1 MAPVAKAPVVKKAT
15 FQDNV
20 KAALKGGKASAQAV
34 LKFVAAERNV
44 PVEKCR
50 FLVKVTLKKM
60 VDAKLVTQ
68 LKGTGATGSFKLT
81 KAALAPPKA
90 KKPVKKTLKKKTVAK
105 KVAKKVTKTLKKV
118 TIKKAPK
125 PSGAAKKPAAKKAPA
140 KKAVAA
146 KKAAPKAAAK
156 AKAPAKKTIKAAAKA
171 YRAPATSAKKA
182 KK

>member
-1 MAPVAKAPVVKKAT
+1 MAPVVKAPVVKKAT

-90 KKPVKKTLKKKTVAK
+90 KKPVKKVL
-105 KVAKKVTKTLKKV
+105 KKVTKKV
-118 TIKKAPK
+118 TKKKPTKKAPK

-156 AKAPAKKTIKAAAKA
+156 AKAPAKRTIKAAAKA
-171 YRAPATSAKKA
+171 YRAPASSAKKA

>member
-1 MAPVAKAPVVKKAT
+1 MAPVAKTPVVKKAT

-118 TIKKAPK
+118 TKKAPK

-171 YRAPATSAKKA
+171 YRAPASSAKKA

>member
-1 MAPVAKAPVVKKAT
+1 MAPVAKTPVVKKAT

-20 KAALKGGKASAQAV
+20 KAALMGGKASAQAV
-34 LKFVAAERNV
+34 LKHVAAARNV
-44 PVEKCR
+44 PVQKCK

-90 KKPVKKTLKKKTVAK
+90 KKPVKKVLKKKAVAK

-118 TIKKAPK
+118 TKKAPK
-125 PSGAAKKPAAKKAPA
+125 PSGSPKKKSVAKKAPA
-140 KKAVAA
+140 KKAVAP
-146 KKAAPKAAAK
+146 KKAAPKVAAK

>member
-1 MAPVAKAPVVKKAT
+1 MAPVAKTPVVKKAT

-20 KAALKGGKASAQAV
+20 KAALIGGKASAQAV
-34 LKFVAAERNV
+34 LKHVAAARNL

-90 KKPVKKTLKKKTVAK
+90 KKPVKKTVAK
-105 KVAKKVTKTLKKV
+105 KVTKKVTKTLKKV
-118 TIKKAPK
+118 TKKPTKKAPK
-125 PSGAAKKPAAKKAPA
+125 PSGAAKKAPA

>member
-1 MAPVAKAPVVKKAT
+1 MGRNNKMAPIAKAPVVKKST

-20 KAALKGGKASAQAV
+20 TAALKGGKASAQAV
-34 LKFVAAERNV
+34 LKYVAAERNV

-60 VDAKLVTQ
+60 VDKKLVQQ

-90 KKPVKKTLKKKTVAK
+90 KKPVKKV
-105 KVAKKVTKTLKKV
+105 VKKVTKKV
-118 TIKKAPK
+118 TKKPTKKPVKKAPK
-125 PSGAAKKPAAKKAPA
+125 PSGAA

-156 AKAPAKKTIKAAAKA
+156 AKATAKRTIKAAAKA
-171 YRAPATSAKKA
+171 Y
-182 KK
+182 

>member
-1 MAPVAKAPVVKKAT
+1 MAPTAKAPVVKKAT

-20 KAALKGGKASAQAV
+20 TAALKGGKASAQAV
-34 LKFVAAERNV
+34 LKYVAAERNV

-60 VDAKLVTQ
+60 VDKKLVQQ

-90 KKPVKKTLKKKTVAK
+90 KKPVKKV
-105 KVAKKVTKTLKKV
+105 VKKVTKKV
-118 TIKKAPK
+118 TKKPTKKPVKKAPK

-171 YRAPATSAKKA
+171 YRAPASSAKKA

>member
-1 MAPVAKAPVVKKAT
+1 MAPAAKTPVVKKAT

-20 KAALKGGKASAQAV
+20 KAALIGGKASAQAV
-34 LKFVAAERNV
+34 LKHVAAARNL

-90 KKPVKKTLKKKTVAK
+90 KKPVKKA
-105 KVAKKVTKTLKKV
+105 VAKKVTKKVLKKKP
-118 TIKKAPK
+118 TKKAPK
-125 PSGAAKKPAAKKAPA
+125 PSGVAKKPAAKKAPA
-140 KKAVAA
+140 KKAAAA

-156 AKAPAKKTIKAAAKA
+156 AKAPAKRTIKAAAKA
-171 YRAPATSAKKA
+171 YRAPASSAKKA

>member
-1 MAPVAKAPVVKKAT
+1 MAPVAKTPAVKKAT

-20 KAALKGGKASAQAV
+20 KAALMGGKASAQAV
-34 LKFVAAERNV
+34 LKHVAAARNL

-90 KKPVKKTLKKKTVAK
+90 KKPVKKAV
-105 KVAKKVTKTLKKV
+105 VKKVTKKVLKKKP
-118 TIKKAPK
+118 TKKAPK
-125 PSGAAKKPAAKKAPA
+125 PSGAAKKPAAAKKAPA

>member
-1 MAPVAKAPVVKKAT
+1 MAPVAKTPVVKKAT

-20 KAALKGGKASAQAV
+20 KAALIGGKASAQAV
-34 LKFVAAERNV
+34 LKHVAAARNL

-81 KAALAPPKA
+81 KAALAQPKA
-90 KKPVKKTLKKKTVAK
+90 KKPVKKT
-105 KVAKKVTKTLKKV
+105 VAKKVTKKV
-118 TIKKAPK
+118 TQKPTKKTPK
-125 PSGAAKKPAAKKAPA
+125 PSGTAKKAPA

-156 AKAPAKKTIKAAAKA
+156 ARAPTKKTIKAPAKA
-171 YRAPATSAKKA
+171 YRAPTTSAKKA
-182 KK
+182 QSK

>member
-1 MAPVAKAPVVKKAT
+1 MAPVAKTPVKKAT

-20 KAALKGGKASAQAV
+20 KAALIGGKASAQAV
-34 LKFVAAERNV
+34 LKHVAAARNL

-90 KKPVKKTLKKKTVAK
+90 KKPVKKTVAK
-105 KVAKKVTKTLKKV
+105 KVTKKVTKTLKKV
-118 TIKKAPK
+118 TKKPTKKAPK
-125 PSGAAKKPAAKKAPA
+125 PSGAAKKPAAAKKAPA

>member
-1 MAPVAKAPVVKKAT
+1 MAPVAKTPVVKKAT

-20 KAALKGGKASAQAV
+20 KAALIGGKASAQAV
-34 LKFVAAERNV
+34 LKHVAAARNL

-90 KKPVKKTLKKKTVAK
+90 KKPVKKTVAK
-105 KVAKKVTKTLKKV
+105 KVTKKVTKTLKKV
-118 TIKKAPK
+118 TKKPTKKAPK
-125 PSGAAKKPAAKKAPA
+125 PSGAAKKPAAAKKAPA

>member
-1 MAPVAKAPVVKKAT
+1 MSPVAKTPAVKKAT

-20 KAALKGGKASAQAV
+20 KAALMGGKASAQAV
-34 LKFVAAERNV
+34 LKHVAASRNV
-44 PVEKCR
+44 PVEKCK

-60 VDAKLVTQ
+60 VDVKLVTQ

-90 KKPVKKTLKKKTVAK
+90 KKPVKKVLKKKTVAK

-118 TIKKAPK
+118 TKKAPK
-125 PSGAAKKPAAKKAPA
+125 PSGSPKKPVSKKAPA
-140 KKAVAA
+140 KKAVAP
-146 KKAAPKAAAK
+146 KKAAPKVAAK

>member
-1 MAPVAKAPVVKKAT
+1 MAPVAKTPVVKKAT

-20 KAALKGGKASAQAV
+20 KAALIGGKASAQAV
-34 LKFVAAERNV
+34 LKHVAAARNL

-90 KKPVKKTLKKKTVAK
+90 KKPVKKTVAK
-105 KVAKKVTKTLKKV
+105 KVTKKVTKTLKKV
-118 TIKKAPK
+118 TKKPTKKAPK
-125 PSGAAKKPAAKKAPA
+125 PSGAAKKPAAAKKAPA

-156 AKAPAKKTIKAAAKA
+156 AKAPAKRTIKAAAKA
-171 YRAPATSAKKA
+171 YRAPASSAKKA

>member
-1 MAPVAKAPVVKKAT
+1 MVAKAPVVKKAT

-90 KKPVKKTLKKKTVAK
+90 KKPVKKAL
-105 KVAKKVTKTLKKV
+105 KKVTKKFTKKV
-118 TIKKAPK
+118 TKKPTKKAPK
-125 PSGAAKKPAAKKAPA
+125 PSGAAKKPAAKKAPS

>member
-1 MAPVAKAPVVKKAT
+1 MTKVAKTPVVKKAT

-20 KAALKGGKASAQAV
+20 KAALMGGKASAQAV
-34 LKFVAAERNV
+34 LKHVAASRNV
-44 PVEKCR
+44 PVEKCK

-90 KKPVKKTLKKKTVAK
+90 KKPVKKVLKKKPAK

-118 TIKKAPK
+118 TKKAPK
-125 PSGAAKKPAAKKAPA
+125 PSGSPKKKSVAKKAPA
-140 KKAVAA
+140 KKAVAP
-146 KKAAPKAAAK
+146 KKAAPKVAAK

>member
-1 MAPVAKAPVVKKAT
+1 MAPVAKTPAVKKAT

-20 KAALKGGKASAQAV
+20 KAALMGGKASAQAV
-34 LKFVAAERNV
+34 LKHVAAARNL

-90 KKPVKKTLKKKTVAK
+90 KKPVKKTVAK
-105 KVAKKVTKTLKKV
+105 KVIKKVTKTLKKV
-118 TIKKAPK
+118 TKKTTKKAPK
-125 PSGAAKKPAAKKAPA
+125 PSGAAKKPAAAKKAPA

>member
-1 MAPVAKAPVVKKAT
+1 MAPVAKTPVVKKAT

-20 KAALKGGKASAQAV
+20 KAALIGGKASAQAI
-34 LKFVAAERNV
+34 LKHVAAARNL

-90 KKPVKKTLKKKTVAK
+90 KKPVKKTVAK
-105 KVAKKVTKTLKKV
+105 KVTKKVTKTLKKV
-118 TIKKAPK
+118 TKKPTKKAPK
-125 PSGAAKKPAAKKAPA
+125 PSGAAKKPAAAKKAPA
-140 KKAVAA
+140 KKAVVA

>member
-1 MAPVAKAPVVKKAT
+1 MAPVAKTPVVKKAT

-20 KAALKGGKASAQAV
+20 KAALIGGKASAQAV
-34 LKFVAAERNV
+34 LKHVAAARNL

-90 KKPVKKTLKKKTVAK
+90 KKPVKKTVAK
-105 KVAKKVTKTLKKV
+105 KVTKKVTKTLKKV
-118 TIKKAPK
+118 TKKPTKKAPK
-125 PSGAAKKPAAKKAPA
+125 PSGAAKKPAAAKKAPA
-140 KKAVAA
+140 KKAVVA

>member
-1 MAPVAKAPVVKKAT
+1 MGRNIKMAPIAKTPVVKKST

-20 KAALKGGKASAQAV
+20 TAALKGGKASAQAV
-34 LKFVAAERNV
+34 LKYVAAERNL

-60 VDAKLVTQ
+60 VDKKLVQQ

-90 KKPVKKTLKKKTVAK
+90 KKPVKKTLKKVT
-105 KVAKKVTKTLKKV
+105 KKVTKKPT
-118 TIKKAPK
+118 KKAPK
-125 PSGAAKKPAAKKAPA
+125 PSGAAKKPAAKPAAKKAPA

-146 KKAAPKAAAK
+146 KK
-156 AKAPAKKTIKAAAKA
+156 
-171 YRAPATSAKKA
+171 
-182 KK
+182 

>member
-1 MAPVAKAPVVKKAT
+1 MGRNIKMAPIAKTPVVKKST

-20 KAALKGGKASAQAV
+20 TAALKGGKASAQTV
-34 LKFVAAERNV
+34 LKYVAAERNL

-60 VDAKLVTQ
+60 VDKKLVQQ

-90 KKPVKKTLKKKTVAK
+90 KKPVKKTLKKVT
-105 KVAKKVTKTLKKV
+105 KKVT
-118 TIKKAPK
+118 
-125 PSGAAKKPAAKKAPA
+125 A

-156 AKAPAKKTIKAAAKA
+156 AKAPAKKTIKAA
-171 YRAPATSAKKA
+171 
-182 KK
+182 

>member
-1 MAPVAKAPVVKKAT
+1 MGRNIKMAPIAKTPVVKKST

-20 KAALKGGKASAQAV
+20 TAALKGGKASAQAV
-34 LKFVAAERNV
+34 LKYVAAQRNV

-60 VDAKLVTQ
+60 VDKKLVQQ

-90 KKPVKKTLKKKTVAK
+90 KKPVKKPVKKTLK
-105 KVAKKVTKTLKKV
+105 KVAKKVTKK
-118 TIKKAPK
+118 
-125 PSGAAKKPAAKKAPA
+125 AAKKAPA

-156 AKAPAKKTIKAAAKA
+156 AKAPAKKTIKA
-171 YRAPATSAKKA
+171 
-182 KK
+182 

>member
-1 MAPVAKAPVVKKAT
+1 MAPVAKTPVVKKAT

-20 KAALKGGKASAQAV
+20 KAALMGGKQSAQAV
-34 LKFVAAERNV
+34 LKHVAAARNV
-44 PVEKCR
+44 PVEKCK

-118 TIKKAPK
+118 TKKAPK
-125 PSGAAKKPAAKKAPA
+125 PSGAAKKPAVKKAPA

>member
-1 MAPVAKAPVVKKAT
+1 MAPIAKAPVVKKST

-20 KAALKGGKASAQAV
+20 TAALKGGKASAQAV
-34 LKFVAAERNV
+34 LKYVAAERNV

-60 VDAKLVTQ
+60 VDKKLVQQ

-90 KKPVKKTLKKKTVAK
+90 KKPVKKV
-105 KVAKKVTKTLKKV
+105 VKKVTKKV
-118 TIKKAPK
+118 TKKPTKKSVKKAPK

-171 YRAPATSAKKA
+171 YRAPASSAKKA

>member
-1 MAPVAKAPVVKKAT
+1 MAPVAKTPVVKKAT

-20 KAALKGGKASAQAV
+20 KAALIGGKASAQAV
-34 LKFVAAERNV
+34 LKHVAAARNL

-90 KKPVKKTLKKKTVAK
+90 KKPVKKT
-105 KVAKKVTKTLKKV
+105 VAKKVTKKV
-118 TIKKAPK
+118 TKKPTKKAPK
-125 PSGAAKKPAAKKAPA
+125 PSGAAKKPAAAKKAPA

>member
-1 MAPVAKAPVVKKAT
+1 MGETKMAPVAKAPVVKKAT

-34 LKFVAAERNV
+34 LKYVAAERNV

-60 VDAKLVTQ
+60 VDKKLVQQ

-90 KKPVKKTLKKKTVAK
+90 KKPVKK
-105 KVAKKVTKTLKKV
+105 VAKKVTKKV
-118 TIKKAPK
+118 TKKAVKKAPK

-171 YRAPATSAKKA
+171 YRAPASS
-182 KK
+182 

>member
-1 MAPVAKAPVVKKAT
+1 MAPVAKTPVVKKAT

-20 KAALKGGKASAQAV
+20 KAALIGGKASAQAV
-34 LKFVAAERNV
+34 LKHVAAARNL

-81 KAALAPPKA
+81 KAALAPSKA
-90 KKPVKKTLKKKTVAK
+90 KKPVKKTVAK
-105 KVAKKVTKTLKKV
+105 KVTKKVTKTLKKV
-118 TIKKAPK
+118 TKKPTKKAPK
-125 PSGAAKKPAAKKAPA
+125 PSGAAKKPAAAKKAPA
-140 KKAVAA
+140 KKAVVA

>member
-1 MAPVAKAPVVKKAT
+1 MAPIAKAPVVKKST

-20 KAALKGGKASAQAV
+20 TAALKGGKASAQAV
-34 LKFVAAERNV
+34 LKYVAAERNV

-60 VDAKLVTQ
+60 VDKKLVQQ

-90 KKPVKKTLKKKTVAK
+90 KKPVKKV
-105 KVAKKVTKTLKKV
+105 VKKVTKKV
-118 TIKKAPK
+118 TKKPTKKAPK

-156 AKAPAKKTIKAAAKA
+156 AKAPAKRTIKAAAKA
-171 YRAPATSAKKA
+171 YRAPASSAKKA

>member
-1 MAPVAKAPVVKKAT
+1 MGT

-20 KAALKGGKASAQAV
+20 TAALKGGKASAQAV
-34 LKFVAAERNV
+34 LKYVAAERNV

-60 VDAKLVTQ
+60 VDKKLVQQ

-90 KKPVKKTLKKKTVAK
+90 KKPVKKTLKKVT
-105 KVAKKVTKTLKKV
+105 KKVTKKPT
-118 TIKKAPK
+118 KKAPK

-140 KKAVAA
+140 KKTVAV
-146 KKAAPKAAAK
+146 
-156 AKAPAKKTIKAAAKA
+156 
-171 YRAPATSAKKA
+171 
-182 KK
+182 

>member
-1 MAPVAKAPVVKKAT
+1 MAPVAKTPVVKKAT

-20 KAALKGGKASAQAV
+20 KAALIGGKASAQAV
-34 LKFVAAERNV
+34 LKHVAAARNL

-81 KAALAPPKA
+81 NAALAPPKA
-90 KKPVKKTLKKKTVAK
+90 KKPVKKTVAK
-105 KVAKKVTKTLKKV
+105 KVTKKVTKTLKKV
-118 TIKKAPK
+118 TKKPTKKAPK
-125 PSGAAKKPAAKKAPA
+125 PSGAAKKPAAAKKAPA
-140 KKAVAA
+140 KKAVVA

>member
-1 MAPVAKAPVVKKAT
+1 MGEINLGNKFIKNMAPVVKASVVKKAT

-81 KAALAPPKA
+81 RAALAPPKA
-90 KKPVKKTLKKKTVAK
+90 KKPVKKAL
-105 KVAKKVTKTLKKV
+105 KKVTK
-118 TIKKAPK
+118 KAT
-125 PSGAAKKPAAKKAPA
+125 
-140 KKAVAA
+140 
-146 KKAAPKAAAK
+146 K
-156 AKAPAKKTIKAAAKA
+156 AKAPAKRTIKAAAKA
-171 YRAPATSAKKA
+171 YRAPASSAKKA